1 MRSPGLSSKLP
12 DSRCMEHGALCSGR
26 LRPIPYADWRNTTK
40 VHMKDGRPQ
49 TRTPNQSPFHSEP
62 SRSTQCPYKM
72 PPKADDN
79 PAPGISD
86 DQLSLLFKV
95 CERAQSMLTS
105 KDWKEISE
113 TEGGTAEAT

>member
-1 MRSPGLSSKLP
+1 M
-12 DSRCMEHGALCSGR
+12 DN
-26 LRPIPYADWRNTTK
+26 LRPER
-40 VHMKDGRPQ
+40 R
-49 TRTPNQSPFHSEP
+49 TRAFFIQKP
-62 SRSTQCPYKM
+62 SLSTQYPYKM
-72 PPKADDN
+72 PPKADNN